1 MSKIIINYRFPYEI
15 MNEDDIKKIKNE
27 ERKSEII
34 FVDQD
39 VYNVLRK
46 KYEPEEMK
54 IILKSM
60 YGKKIN
66 YDI

>member
-39 VYNVLRK
+39 VYNVLRT